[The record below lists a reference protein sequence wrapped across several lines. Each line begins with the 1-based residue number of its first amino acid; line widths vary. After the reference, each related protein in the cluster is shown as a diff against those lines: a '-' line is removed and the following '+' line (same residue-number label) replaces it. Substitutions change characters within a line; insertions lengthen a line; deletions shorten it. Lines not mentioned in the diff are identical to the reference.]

1 MPRSPQSINQGGK
14 PPRPPRRFNGTVILI
29 ALFVL
34 TAIAFIAAIIITQLR
49 WNSLLTRVEP
59 TDNWTQ
65 ITKDLG
71 SYWKQT
77 HKLPEDLSEGE
88 KMGWKWARD
97 AAINNQAGALANG
110 QTRNVSRVKF
120 RQYEYMYA
128 RVSEDT
134 AVMWAVPVWNFPPEA
149 LESRYLNAVTGHNEE
164 LAGYLEDLKK
174 RKRTWFVVFYGNQIR
189 AWAGVLPPQERATGG
204 LEKNLEPTPA
214 DLQKNNLF
222 EVFDE
227 KWINAP
233 KNNSGNSNNM
243 RKQNGN
249 GQSLK

>member
-1 MPRSPQSINQGGK
+1 MPSPQAINQAGR
-14 PPRPPRRFNGTVILI
+14 PPRPARKFNGTIILI

-34 TAIAFIAAIIITQLR
+34 TAIAFVAAVIITQLR
-49 WNSLLTRVEP
+49 WSSLLAKVEP
-59 TDNWTQ
+59 QENWTQ

-88 KMGWKWARD
+88 RLGWKWA
-97 AAINNQAGALANG
+97 AQAVINNQAGALANG
-110 QTRNVSRVKF
+110 KARNVSRVKF

-134 AVMWAVPVWNFPPEA
+134 AVMWAVPVWSIPPDA
-149 LESRYLNAVTGHNEE
+149 FESNYLNAVTGHNEE
-164 LAGYLEDLKK
+164 LVNYLEDLKK
-174 RKRTWFVVFYGNQIR
+174 RKRTWFVVFYGNQVR

-204 LEKNLEPTPA
+204 LEKNLEPTMA

-222 EVFDE
+222 EVFGE

-233 KNNSGNSNNM
+233 RNNLGNGNNM
-243 RKQNGN
+243 RKQNGS
-249 GQSLK
+249 GQSSK